1 MPAGSKTKQKKVAPK
16 VAKSNLK
23 VSGTFSTRLRHT
35 KLSCIGVHDTTSMIT
50 S

>member
-23 VSGTFSTRLRHT
+23 VSRTYSSRLRNI
-35 KLSCIGVHDTTSMIT
+35 KLS
-50 S
+50 